1 MNNMVLQ
8 GGILLIFLLDSTLV
22 LDQILSER
30 SAFKVKEWVFCPI
43 VLYRASPR

>member
-8 GGILLIFLLDSTLV
+8 GGILSVLLLGSVLV
-22 LDQILSER
+22 QIQALCER
-30 SAFKVKEWVFCPI
+30 VHFRVYEWVFCPI